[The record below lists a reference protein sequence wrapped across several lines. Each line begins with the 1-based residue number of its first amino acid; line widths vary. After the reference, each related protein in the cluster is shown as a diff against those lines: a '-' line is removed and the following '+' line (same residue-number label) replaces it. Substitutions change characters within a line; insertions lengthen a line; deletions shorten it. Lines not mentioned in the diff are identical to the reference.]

1 MSVGASLG
9 QEKGKKKQRAEQVT
23 TLGELSPEQQALQDA
38 LLNVSGEQ
46 LQSLFGEGGIFNLL
60 QGNIQDLFSPE
71 AQAGLEERIGR
82 AGQLTPEESRLIEEE
97 ASLRLE
103 SGRSD
108 IQSFLGE
115 GLGLLRQT
123 LAPSRG
129 LRPSDS
135 PIIDRGGLLLQEAIR
150 QQGQLG
156 RSVGAETSRQKL
168 QFPLQRQAFQET
180 LRNQAFTN
188 RLNLFQTGGGFA
200 QFFNPLQLQGLGLQE
215 RIAGSTIR
223 TKGRTDFSGTTA
235 KVAGQFGPPGVSLG
249 L

>member
-1 MSVGASLG
+1 MSVDIGGS
-9 QEKGKKKQRAEQVT
+9 KSKQKTKTDITQTT
-23 TLGELSPEQQALQDA
+23 TLGELAPEQQALQD
-38 LLNVSGEQ
+38 LLLGVSGEQ
-46 LQSLFGEGGIFNLL
+46 ISNLFGEGGIFNLL
-60 QGNIQDLFSPE
+60 QGELRDLFSPG

-115 GLGLLRQT
+115 GLGMLRQT

-135 PIIDRGGLLLQEAIR
+135 PIIDRGSLLLQEAIR

-156 RSVGAETSRQKL
+156 RSVGAETARQKL
-168 QFPLQRQAFQET
+168 QFPLQRQAFQES

-215 RIAGSTIR
+215 RIAGATVG
-223 TKGRTDFSGTTA
+223 KVGTEKITGSKIGA
-235 KVAGQFGPPGVSLG
+235 EAGFKF
-249 L
+249 